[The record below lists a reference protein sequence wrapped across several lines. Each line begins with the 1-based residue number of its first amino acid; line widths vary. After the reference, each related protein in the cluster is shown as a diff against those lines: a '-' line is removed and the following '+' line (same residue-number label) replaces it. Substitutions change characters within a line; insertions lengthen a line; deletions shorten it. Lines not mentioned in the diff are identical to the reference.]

1 MSDQFEPRTGLD
13 LAFRNP
19 LDEAHARAQEFRR
32 LVPEERWRRIA
43 ELRNLGLSM
52 VEFSPRCVEMER
64 RMEAQEAE
72 WHAAQAE
79 VFRHHG

>member
-1 MSDQFEPRTGLD
+1 
-13 LAFRNP
+13 
-19 LDEAHARAQEFRR
+19 
-32 LVPEERWRRIA
+32 
-43 ELRNLGLSM
+43 M